1 MSNGFVAAFEAR
13 LQAFE
18 GATIEK
24 LHEAAVGISFLIGE
38 HLVIGGPYGN
48 PTGTPVKTGYARGQW
63 TTTLHDPSYA
73 PGQADP
79 AGASPVA
86 SLQGTLEAYGLGD
99 TIWFTNGAS
108 YIRLLEA
115 GRSRQ
120 APLGMVAPVL
130 ANAQLLVDDV
140 VQTIGPVRVG
150 G

>member
-1 MSNGFVAAFEAR
+1 MSSAFLQAFEAR

-18 GATIEK
+18 GATLGK
-24 LHEAAVGISFLIGE
+24 LREAAVGVSFLIGE

-48 PTGTPVKTGYARGQW
+48 PTGTPVRTGYARAQW
-63 TTTLHDPSYA
+63 HTSLHDPVYTEQA
-73 PGQADP
+73 ADP
-79 AGASPVA
+79 GAATVLAGTQA
-86 SLQGTLEAYGLGD
+86 TLDVYALGD

-120 APLGMVAPVL
+120 APLGMVAPLL

-140 VQTIGPVRVG
+140 VQTLQRAEA
-150 G
+150 